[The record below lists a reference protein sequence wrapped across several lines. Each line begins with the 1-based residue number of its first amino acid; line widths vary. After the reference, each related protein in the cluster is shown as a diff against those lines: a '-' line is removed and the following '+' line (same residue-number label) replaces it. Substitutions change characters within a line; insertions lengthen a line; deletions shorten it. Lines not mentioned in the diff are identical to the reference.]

1 MADDEET
8 WRRRLDRERKAR
20 EAAEHL
26 LEEKS
31 FELYSANQE
40 LRALAA
46 HLESEVDKRTA
57 DLRRALEEREL
68 LLKEVHHRVKNNLQI
83 IASLLDMQADVHAAS
98 PVREILHDSTYRV
111 RAMALIHEQLYGR
124 DDLANIELGAYAESL
139 ARTLVG
145 ALEPRADL
153 KFENEAITVPI
164 GTALP
169 CGLILNEV
177 IANALKHGRSAD
189 GRCRLAIAV
198 IQRDGEVHI
207 SVADDGPGLRE
218 AWGSGHTR
226 SLGTRIVQALAR
238 QLRARIQ
245 TSTGPGFRFEMRLRV
260 ESGFEVESVRGTSP

>member
-1 MADDEET
+1 MADDEDK
-8 WRRRLDRERKAR
+8 WRRRLERERHAR
-20 EAAEHL
+20 EAAERL

-31 FELYSANQE
+31 FELYGANQE
-40 LRALAA
+40 LRALASR
-46 HLESEVDKRTA
+46 LETEVDTRTA
-57 DLRRALEEREL
+57 DLRRALDEREL

-98 PVREILHDSTYRV
+98 PVREILHDSTSRV
-111 RAMALIHEQLYGR
+111 RAMALIHQQLYAG
-124 DDLANIELGAYAESL
+124 DDLANIELGSYAESL

-153 KFENEAITVPI
+153 KFENERITVPI

-177 IANALKHGRSAD
+177 IANALKHGRSTD
-189 GRCRLAIAV
+189 GRCRLAISV
-198 IQRDGEVHI
+198 RKRDGEVHL
-207 SVADDGPGLRE
+207 SVADDGPGLSE
-218 AWGSGHTR
+218 PWGSGHTR

-245 TSTGPGFRFEMRLRV
+245 TSSGPGFHFDMRLRV
-260 ESGFEVESVRGTSP
+260 ENELDVESVG

>member
-1 MADDEET
+1 MVDDEEK
-8 WRRRLDRERKAR
+8 WRRRLERERRAR

-31 FELYSANQE
+31 FELYGANQE
-40 LRALAA
+40 LRVLAT

-145 ALEPRADL
+145 ALEPRAEL

-177 IANALKHGRSAD
+177 IANALKHGRSTD

-198 IQRDGEVHI
+198 LQRDGEVHL

-218 AWGSGHTR
+218 AWGSSHAR
-226 SLGTRIVQALAR
+226 SLGTRIIQALAR

-245 TSTGPGFRFEMRLRV
+245 THSGPGFRFEMRLRV
-260 ESGFEVESVRGTSP
+260 ENALDVESVG